1 MSKPAGRSYP
11 ITRFRRLVIDLM
23 HFSQKVPSVTAER
36 RMDLA
41 AVVAA
46 RAKCNPRP
54 CWSAIFTKAF
64 AKVAADRPEFRRSYM
79 SFPWPRLYEHPYNIA
94 TLNVSR
100 EVNGEQIILY
110 AHIRRPEQHSLAGLD
125 GIIRS
130 YHERPVDE
138 IGSYIRARR
147 MSAVPWPLRRFVWWG
162 ALNIFG
168 RRRCHNFGTFGTTT
182 VCQQG
187 AGVTQL
193 IPLLTSTI
201 FYGLFDEAGCIDMRL
216 AIDHRVL
223 DGATAACALVDME
236 KVLQQEIVHE
246 LSGLRLAAA

>member
-1 MSKPAGRSYP
+1 
-11 ITRFRRLVIDLM
+11 
-23 HFSQKVPSVTAER
+23 
-36 RMDLA
+36 
-41 AVVAA
+41 
-46 RAKCNPRP
+46 
-54 CWSAIFTKAF
+54 
-64 AKVAADRPEFRRSYM
+64 
-79 SFPWPRLYEHPYNIA
+79 
-94 TLNVSR
+94 
-100 EVNGEQIILY
+100 
-110 AHIRRPEQHSLAGLD
+110 
-125 GIIRS
+125 
-130 YHERPVDE
+130 
-138 IGSYIRARR
+138 